1 MILMFRKPIA
11 YHQIINILSN
21 FTAIFF
27 KNKNINLLFLL
38 EIVKNFNKYFV
49 LKAANRYFAPS

>member
-1 MILMFRKPIA
+1 MFRKPIA
-11 YHQIINILSN
+11 YHQIINISSN
-21 FTAIFF
+21 FTAISF

-49 LKAANRYFAPS
+49 LKAANRYFDPS

>member
-1 MILMFRKPIA
+1 MA

-21 FTAIFF
+21 YIAVYI
-27 KNKNINLLFLL
+27 KNLNINLLFLL

-49 LKAANRYFAPS
+49 LNAANLYFYTS